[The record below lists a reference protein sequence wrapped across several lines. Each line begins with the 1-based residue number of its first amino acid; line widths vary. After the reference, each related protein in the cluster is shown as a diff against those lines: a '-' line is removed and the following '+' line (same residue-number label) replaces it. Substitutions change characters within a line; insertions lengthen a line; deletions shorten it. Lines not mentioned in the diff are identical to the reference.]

1 MAGPFPGHVG
11 KYSLFR
17 YREIISGSKHKSG
30 RGSASLPT
38 VGVEFPGYPKLA
50 VFWVPVVDRSSYFPF
65 CFMRVS
71 AHALCFRPPVGGLR
85 FCFQRLHFPEG
96 RASGR
101 GPPLSKGRGA
111 AIRADAEPV
120 TSFFYLT

>member
-38 VGVEFPGYPKLA
+38 VGVEFPGYPKLE

-65 CFMRVS
+65 CFMRAS
-71 AHALCFRPPVGGLR
+71 AHALSFRPPVVDYGFVSRDYISQKAARVGGAPSP
-85 FCFQRLHFPEG
+85 QGEG
-96 RASGR
+96 SGDPSGR
-101 GPPLSKGRGA
+101 
-111 AIRADAEPV
+111 
-120 TSFFYLT
+120 